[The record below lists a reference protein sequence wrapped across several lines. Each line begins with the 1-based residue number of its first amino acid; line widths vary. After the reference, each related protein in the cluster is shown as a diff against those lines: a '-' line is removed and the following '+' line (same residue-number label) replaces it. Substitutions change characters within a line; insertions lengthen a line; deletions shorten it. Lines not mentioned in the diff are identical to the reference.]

1 MCVCVRAPPS
11 VIPLLKFATAC
22 YVLSLFLSLPL
33 SSLSRGIRA
42 DRVFPF
48 SLTLPVYFFL
58 LSSPWPYVT
67 VDRPSH
73 RNRQHCYT
81 LPRLP
86 VPRSV
91 LEPSTVIQSAL
102 RTFPSSRVTSPLS
115 PLSLSPLYLS
125 IYLSLLL
132 ATMRAESILSYF
144 PSLSFS
150 PAARSILL
158 PYERSILSVL
168 FSSFAAHAFSTSLLS
183 LALCAFGYPPF
194 SPRSVS
200 SSLCSSNFLPPPA
213 ISSHRGNS
221 ISRERTR
228 ARSHLSFPLFP
239 HSLFT
244 APPPAPPT
252 PVSSH
257 FSPEFSFSA
266 TRA

>member
-1 MCVCVRAPPS
+1 MWVCACAPPLRYS
-11 VIPLLKFATAC
+11 PSEIRYCVLRSLSLSLSTIT
-22 YVLSLFLSLPL
+22 LSLF
-33 SSLSRGIRA
+33 RDIRA

-58 LSSPWPYVT
+58 LSSPWSYVT
-67 VDRPSH
+67 VDRPPH

-102 RTFPSSRVTSPLS
+102 RTFRSSRVTSPLS

-150 PAARSILL
+150 PAARSIFL

-168 FSSFAAHAFSTSLLS
+168 FSSFAAHAFSTSPLPGPLRPRLSAFLASFRFFLS
-183 LALCAFGYPPF
+183 LLFQLSSTSRDIF
-194 SPRSVS
+194 SPWQ
-200 SSLCSSNFLPPPA
+200 
-213 ISSHRGNS
+213 
-221 ISRERTR
+221 
-228 ARSHLSFPLFP
+228 
-239 HSLFT
+239 
-244 APPPAPPT
+244 
-252 PVSSH
+252 
-257 FSPEFSFSA
+257 
-266 TRA
+266 